1 MPEVY
6 LEYFIALLYVYST
19 VQYLLAIFSYFRVQY
34 TVMYIIL
41 GGHSFIFI
49 IFFNTFSS
57 LCVCTRTVH
66 KIHGNII
73 DLNCMTLH

>member
-49 IFFNTFSS
+49 IFFIRFLPFVFVLVQSTKFMAI
-57 LCVCTRTVH
+57 L
-66 KIHGNII
+66 
-73 DLNCMTLH
+73 